1 MVLEYNNSI
10 SGKSS
15 VYLHHSSFTGEIVT
29 FDNQRVLH
37 GRSAFVVTETDTSTR
52 HLEGA
57 YIDWDEACSRMRVIR
72 EKMLDLKPL

>member
-1 MVLEYNNSI
+1 M
-10 SGKSS
+10 
-15 VYLHHSSFTGEIVT
+15 T

-37 GRSAFVVTETDTSTR
+37 GRSSFEVTECGTSSR

-57 YIDWDEACSRMRVIR
+57 FIDWDEACSRRRVIR